1 MLVTKTRPASKKI
14 LIMILTLRYRPFFNL
29 FAFFIQVVGHQTSFK
44 WKNLSVFQGHSKS
57 NHQKGQNM
65 AYSNYSLTNDLHR
78 VHTLAWKLMISFI
91 NKNDNMKMR
100 FFTLFDYLRI
110 LIFTN
115 LHWKSTRTTTT
126 MMENTERQMKK
137 SLKKIWQFLYP
148 GTKIQIFS
156 SISRLNFR
164 YFKYIAL
171 MPFLPAVTSHLYQIC
186 SLAFFSIILFVS
198 QLQAS
203 DSIFSRFLKLITLS
217 LTLTLVGGLFE
228 YHSP

>member
-1 MLVTKTRPASKKI
+1 MIIWKSDFLRPSIIFVFWPLPTSIGNQRGRRRRWWKI
-14 LIMILTLRYRPFFNL
+14 RRGKWGKVWKRFDNSYT
-29 FAFFIQVVGHQTSFK
+29 QV
-44 WKNLSVFQGHSKS
+44 
-57 NHQKGQNM
+57 QK
-65 AYSNYSLTNDLHR
+65 
-78 VHTLAWKLMISFI
+78 F
-91 NKNDNMKMR
+91 R
-100 FFTLFDYLRI
+100 FF
-110 LIFTN
+110 
-115 LHWKSTRTTTT
+115 
-126 MMENTERQMKK
+126 
-137 SLKKIWQFLYP
+137 
-148 GTKIQIFS
+148 

-217 LTLTLVGGLFE
+217 LTLTLAGGLFE